1 MSLSSPASSTSAL
14 SSPASSSTDLSRRF
28 AALVVLIGAAV
39 VGALLVLG
47 GGAAAEPTEPRAPYV
62 PHDKTIVKVT
72 GDKWN
77 GFGIHR
83 YDGTADYPPTSSEA
97 KAECS
102 EYSTRLERVR
112 CRTQVRVWYRDLG
125 DMKRSINYYRA
136 QLED

>member
-1 MSLSSPASSTSAL
+1 MSLSRTF
-14 SSPASSSTDLSRRF
+14 T
-28 AALVVLIGAAV
+28 AAATLIAATV
-39 VGALLVLG
+39 GGALLALG
-47 GGAAAEPTEPRAPYV
+47 GGAAADPIDPRAPYV

-83 YDGTADYPPTSSEA
+83 YDGTADFPPTSSEA
-97 KAECS
+97 KAECG
-102 EYSTRLERVR
+102 EYSTRLERVK
-112 CRTQVRVWYRDLG
+112 CRTEVRVWYGDLG